1 LLTTQNIRNESRNMS
16 QFAPIGAERRSCP
29 KCRDCGA
36 RMRLFGIEPH
46 PTIDRTDLLTY
57 VCSDCDAVQTESVA
71 PEKLTPMDSLLAEK
85 AFDAETTHVLGSAFD
100 AAWDRIAA
108 ADTPPTDNG
117 QAASMR
123 ELLAKFIIAVVEQGE
138 TDPHRVMERALLRL
152 KITLRRDVEVGAS
165 G

>member
-1 LLTTQNIRNESRNMS
+1 MS
-16 QFAPIGAERRSCP
+16 QLAPTRPESLRCP

-36 RMRLFGIEPH
+36 GMSLFGIEPH

-57 VCSDCDAVQTESVA
+57 VCSHCDEVETETVLAGKSTPVDF
-71 PEKLTPMDSLLAEK
+71 PLTEK

-100 AAWDRIAA
+100 AAWERIEASNTA
-108 ADTPPTDNG
+108 PTDER

-123 ELLAKFIIAVVEQGE
+123 ELLAKFIIAAVEQGD
-138 TDPHRVMERALLRL
+138 TDPHRVMEKALLRV
-152 KITLRRDVEVGAS
+152 KIILRHDVGVSAS

>member
-1 LLTTQNIRNESRNMS
+1 MS
-16 QFAPIGAERRSCP
+16 QFAPIGAERHSCP

-57 VCSDCDAVQTESVA
+57 VCSHCDAVQTETVA
-71 PEKLTPMDSLLAEK
+71 PEKLTPMDTLLAEK
-85 AFDAETTHVLGSAFD
+85 AFDAETTHILGSAFD
-100 AAWDRIAA
+100 AAWERIEATNTVP
-108 ADTPPTDNG
+108 ADQR

-123 ELLAKFIIAVVEQGE
+123 ELLAKFTIAAVEQGE
-138 TDPHRVMERALLRL
+138 SDPRRVMEKALLRL
-152 KITLRRDVEVGAS
+152 KITLRRDVGVGAS